1 MNENN
6 EEKIPS
12 SFAETVQLV
21 ENYALK
27 EIKQETGQK
36 QLYYHTITHALAVKR
51 RAETIFQAIKPFLEN
66 SIPLAELNRLE
77 SLIKLCATAHDM
89 VQQFIPITEV
99 HKSRKRAAGVSET
112 ATVTKLIDYIQN
124 LNQKLLKQSVDDSII
139 FSDLELK
146 IIADAITATICDRD
160 PQAGKVEYSFSQY
173 SIYQPYLYSSKPKLS
188 VVGRIIALAD
198 LGTLGMEG
206 VETYVQEG
214 ILIFL
219 EDNLDLVELILN
231 CDHSH
236 SSDNK
241 ITKARFLNMTRFMVS
256 LAQERQAR
264 FEREISGFT
273 ADARYILQ
281 HQVFIYLS
289 SENIKQIED
298 LIPTDENTSLTELL
312 NFFRLNK
319 NKYLAS
325 STMLGG

>member
-1 MNENN
+1 MNKND
-6 EEKIPS
+6 EEKIPG
-12 SFAETVQLV
+12 SFAETAQLV
-21 ENYALK
+21 ESYVL
-27 EIKQETGQK
+27 EQIKQETEQK
-36 QLYYHTITHALAVKR
+36 HLYYHNVIHALAVKR
-51 RAETIFQAIKPFLEN
+51 RAKTIFQAIKPVLEN
-66 SIPLAELNRLE
+66 STPLAELNRLE

-89 VQQFIPITEV
+89 VQQFLPITEA

-112 ATVTKLIDYIQN
+112 ATVTKLIDYIKN
-124 LNQKLLKQSVDDSII
+124 LNHKLSQQSVDDSIR
-139 FSDLELK
+139 FTDLELK
-146 IIADAITATICDRD
+146 IIADAISATICDRD
-160 PQAGKVEYSFSQY
+160 PQAGKIGYSFSQY
-173 SIYQPYLYSSKPKLS
+173 SIYQPYLYTCEPKLS

-231 CDHSH
+231 CDHPN

-241 ITKARFLNMTRFMVS
+241 ITQARFLNMTRFMVS

-281 HQVFIYLS
+281 HQVFTYLS
-289 SENIKQIED
+289 PKNIKQIED
-298 LIPTDENTSLTELL
+298 LIPTDENTSLGELL
-312 NFFRLNK
+312 SFFRLTK

-325 STMLGG
+325 STILGG